1 MKFFVVF
8 FLTLFVVAFSSLEYA
23 SAFETHGG
31 PGAVYPWLSTIKIGD
46 HLGLPVHQ
54 EITKEGLSFLND
66 PTKTLLA
73 DQHIYMEGDQSS
85 ANHFDNC
92 AFSESIAKINYKYR
106 IAVGY
111 LNPKFPQP
119 DKSAEE
125 FGRLLHTVQDF
136 YAHTN
141 WVEMKRTVLVD
152 QGYSY
157 WTDIP
162 SFSLNTGDNQV
173 FSFEVQKNSKTNEL
187 VYSKFA
193 NKVIRVK
200 LGDNNYKDIGLIS
213 GTYGEP
219 EENKCLPGASV
230 PHGSSVG
237 PYFSFADNEK
247 LNKPDAL
254 NKDHPKQNGH
264 AVARDLAV
272 KQTEHEFCRL
282 VELTRTQW
290 GPDGVD
296 IIYKNWVKNTN
307 IAISKCP
314 IIEKS
319 STIITYNNT
328 SIGSVQEF
336 LIPNWVKQNVKWW
349 SDGITSDKEF
359 VNTMGFLVKEKIIS
373 VNIPM
378 NIDGSILV
386 NDNLQIPNWLRN
398 NAKWWSDGSI
408 QDSDFTS
415 GVEFM
420 IKQKIITFSEKN
432 SVSDKFNELYTI
444 SKRNEAITSS
454 LIEINQ
460 YEKKILRDAL
470 DDAWEKYNKSK
481 NPYDLKSAQIFD
493 ENFKNIEKRILV
505 LSKTELLAKQ
515 DTQSLLKNAAK
526 DGIKTIDLEKSTK
539 GKIWTK
545 IRPDT
550 PEKLVQALKDVEN
563 ANKQQIKDLEKT
575 LDTLLF
581 GSGATFEDG
590 KKVSPLSSEFDST
603 SSQFFKD
610 YFVVTDHIPIR
621 AVFNDNWTE
630 FQETKSNVLD
640 EFVFD
645 ESFDWQDETKDNTE
659 TTKDEQTSEIPSVD
673 GNQVEIIALKIN
685 DNYYTLAQF
694 GEKNASWLCDSPF
707 WNPTNDDYG
716 TNQKIHSIDG
726 FSIAHKYDNCG
737 HGKISETKP
746 ILVKVPKEQA
756 DDYMKKWFISPY
768 PKDTDLKKYGLTK
781 GTATAESLD
790 TKSNTENSQTGESQ
804 TNTSSQNPQT
814 TIASGPPVKWIVV
827 EIINGEY
834 YPWAQFKIGYPEDVC
849 SDRHVFSVY
858 PKVRSLNG
866 VYLTNPDPNHVGCG
880 FGSSSGF
887 NEVEDYP
894 ITQVQIDSFKAA
906 MGFEP

>member
-1 MKFFVVF
+1 LKFFVVF
-8 FLTLFVVAFSSLEYA
+8 FLILFVVAFSSLEYA

-31 PGAVYPWLSTIKIGD
+31 PGAVYPWLSAIKIGD
-46 HLGLPVHQ
+46 HLGLPIHQ

-141 WVEMKRTVLVD
+141 WVEMKRTTLVD

-173 FSFEVQKNSKTNEL
+173 FSFEVQKNTKTNEL
-187 VYSKFA
+187 VYSKYV

-219 EENKCLPGASV
+219 GENKCLPGASV

-247 LNKPDAL
+247 LNKPDVL
-254 NKDHPKQNGH
+254 NKDHPKQKGH
-264 AVARDLAV
+264 AAARDLAV

-319 STIITYNNT
+319 STIITDSNT

-336 LIPNWVKQNVKWW
+336 LIPNWVKQNAKWW

-359 VNTMGFLVKEKIIS
+359 ANTMGFLVKEKIIT

-378 NIDGSILV
+378 NNDGSILV
-386 NDNLQIPNWLRN
+386 NDNLQIPDWLRN
-398 NAKWWSDGSI
+398 NAKWWSDGTI

-415 GVEFM
+415 GVEYM
-420 IKQKIITFSEKN
+420 IKEKVITFSEKN
-432 SVSDKFNELYTI
+432 TITEDNFKKLYTI
-444 SKRNEAITSS
+444 NKQTESITDS

-460 YEKKILRDAL
+460 FEKQFFKETI
-470 DDAWEKYNKSK
+470 DDMWTKYDKTK
-481 NPYDLKSAQIFD
+481 NSNELKTIQMID
-493 ENFKNIEKRILV
+493 GNIKNIDERL
-505 LSKTELLAKQ
+505 ELLVKTGNTAKQ
-515 DTQSLLKNAAK
+515 DTKNL
-526 DGIKTIDLEKSTK
+526 IKQATKNKINEVDLEKYSK
-539 GKIWTK
+539 DKVFKKIFVK
-545 IRPDT
+545 T
-550 PEKLVQALKDVEN
+550 PNTMYQALKDIEN
-563 ANKQQIKDLEKT
+563 ANKQNIKT
-575 LDTLLF
+575 LDDLIWDPNKINYE
-581 GSGATFEDG
+581 SI
-590 KKVSPLSSEFDST
+590 KPVSPIKNDNVGSSFDFTVSDK
-603 SSQFFKD
+603 FFKK
-610 YFVVTDHIPIR
+610 YYGVTDHIPIK
-621 AVFNDNWTE
+621 AEYDNNKTVLEETNNDSVFIE
-630 FQETKSNVLD
+630 EIIK
-640 EFVFD
+640 
-645 ESFDWQDETKDNTE
+645 
-659 TTKDEQTSEIPSVD
+659 QTSDAQEKPSKLND
-673 GNQVEIIALKIN
+673 KNQVEIIALKI
-685 DNYYTLAQF
+685 DGNYYPLAQF
-694 GEKNASWLCDSPF
+694 GEKNASWLCDSTF

-716 TNQKIHSIDG
+716 TNPKIHSIDG

-768 PKDTDLKKYGLTK
+768 PKDIDYQKYGLTK

-790 TKSNTENSQTGESQ
+790 TKSHADNSQTGESQTGESQ
-804 TNTSSQNPQT
+804 TNTNPQNPQT
-814 TIASGPPVKWIVV
+814 TIASGPPVKWIVA
-827 EIINGEY
+827 EIINDEY
-834 YPWAQFKIGYPEDVC
+834 YPWAQFKIGYTGDTC
-849 SDRHVFSVY
+849 NDRHVFSIY

-866 VYLTNPDPNHVGCG
+866 VYLENPDLNHIGCG
-880 FGSSSGF
+880 FGSASSF

-894 ITQVQIDSFKAA
+894 ITQAQIDSFKAD